1 MTSSPPTQE
10 EIESLAAEAARLGV
24 DVDVPR
30 AVALGIDLE
39 TLRDQVRFAAAHQT
53 AIPSPLS
60 ALDQINE
67 AASSPRFQYRSLSD
81 RARELAAAAHG
92 YSPPAGGLVAAARRA
107 ARATQAG
114 R

>member
-1 MTSSPPTQE
+1 MTTFPPTQE
-10 EIESLAAEAARLGV
+10 EIDSLAAEAAQLRV

-53 AIPSPLS
+53 SIPSPLS
-60 ALDQINE
+60 PLDQLSE
-67 AASSPRFQYRSLSD
+67 AASGPRFEYRSLSNL
-81 RARELAAAAHG
+81 AREVAAAAHG
-92 YSPPAGGLVAAARRA
+92 YCPPAGGFVAAARRA
-107 ARATQAG
+107 ARAAQAG